1 VTLYF
6 TREKLAHQI
15 FHKNLRPHFP
25 NLWRLRLR
33 GWDSSIYEKEYEK
46 HKSVPITAFEVAPN
60 LRVVELTKLAP
71 SLLYLPWEQLT
82 RFSADGGLSPRDCLE
97 ILYTASSLIEC
108 VFKSVA
114 DATDDKRSTPLHLPP
129 DHVHPNLQS
138 LTLSGD
144 FSLCEDILS
153 HLTLPALT
161 ALGVCIEDDEA
172 EEVADFLSRSG
183 VMLQRLDVDFGY
195 GSFLTVL
202 PFLAALTEL
211 SFSNM
216 RTEGIMDFVCSL
228 RDSDTF
234 LPHLRALNITARNH
248 TYSLEE
254 EGMDYET
261 LADALWERWAA
272 DGAQSSVS
280 RLESFHMVW
289 IPAPGLYDKDLM
301 RDSCWGSEED
311 SLRGKLA
318 NFGTL
323 DRLLDLVDEGMR
335 LYLGTRHEQWVTH
348 CPSNVKK

>member
-1 VTLYF
+1 
-6 TREKLAHQI
+6 
-15 FHKNLRPHFP
+15 
-25 NLWRLRLR
+25 
-33 GWDSSIYEKEYEK
+33 
-46 HKSVPITAFEVAPN
+46 
-60 LRVVELTKLAP
+60 
-71 SLLYLPWEQLT
+71 
-82 RFSADGGLSPRDCLE
+82 
-97 ILYTASSLIEC
+97 
-108 VFKSVA
+108 
-114 DATDDKRSTPLHLPP
+114 
-129 DHVHPNLQS
+129 
-138 LTLSGD
+138 
-144 FSLCEDILS
+144 
-153 HLTLPALT
+153 
-161 ALGVCIEDDEA
+161 LGVCIEDDEA